1 MFLKNYW
8 YVAAWAD
15 EIERR
20 PLGRILL
27 NEPVV
32 FFRKQD
38 GTVAALEDR
47 CSHRGY
53 PLHKGRL
60 AGDTLACGY
69 HGLTFDCSG
78 QCIKVPGQSHIPSGA
93 DIRAYPIV
101 EKWGLVW
108 IWMGEPALA
117 NASAIVDWHLMGES
131 QRDVRGE
138 HLYVRCNY
146 ELITDNLLD
155 LSHLTYVHPRTLGS
169 AAKVDEVQVR
179 NEIAADSVVNSR
191 WLIDIAPPPT
201 YARGNF
207 KGNVDR
213 WQITTFR
220 PPAFLSLY
228 AGAAATGSG
237 APEGNF
243 SDAIGLHTFNAMT
256 PETTATTHYFWAIA
270 QERGPAGEHLTDAIF
285 LDIQKTVQEDVAV
298 FEAQQRSLDLKPDA
312 WMVTIKSDAAP
323 LAARRIVER
332 LLDAEKSTPSLRLRA

>member
-8 YVAAWAD
+8 YVAAWSH

-32 FFRKQD
+32 LFRTN
-38 GTVAALEDR
+38 GGAAVALEDR

-60 AGDTLACGY
+60 IEDTLECGY
-69 HGLTFDCSG
+69 HGLTFDCAG
-78 QCIKVPGQSHIPSGA
+78 KCIKVPGQAQIPSGA
-93 DIRAYPIV
+93 DIRRYPVI
-101 EKWGLVW
+101 EQWGFVW
-108 IWMGEPALA
+108 IWMGDSSLA
-117 NASAIVDWHLMGES
+117 SASAITGWHLLGDS
-131 QRDVRGE
+131 DWDVKGE
-138 HLYVRCNY
+138 HLHVNCDYK
-146 ELITDNLLD
+146 LIIDNLLD
-155 LSHLTYVHPRTLGS
+155 LSHLTFVHPHTLGS
-169 AAKVDEVQVR
+169 AAKLDEVQIS
-179 NEIAADSVVNSR
+179 NEITDISVTNSR
-191 WLIDIAPPPT
+191 WLIDIKPPPT

-237 APEGNF
+237 APAGNF

-256 PETTATTHYFWAIA
+256 PETAKTTHYYWAIA
-270 QERGPAGEHLTDAIF
+270 QKRAPQAEHVTSGIF
-285 LDIQKTVQEDVAV
+285 QDIQKTVQEDLAV

-312 WMVTIKSDAAP
+312 PMVTIKTDAAP
-323 LAARRIVER
+323 IAARRIIDR
-332 LLDAEKSTPSLRLRA
+332 LLHAESTPGIRRQA